1 MLDTSLLLEE
11 LIDMF
16 KEKLNKKLANAL
28 ALNGIETPKELQ
40 LKSIAKI
47 NGGFDVIG
55 IGPLNSGKTT
65 TIVISAIQKLQY
77 AIETAPR
84 ALIVVSDKEQAM
96 AMQEQFKLLTEG
108 TDLRTLCV
116 YEEGK
121 IEKQAEEVQKGID
134 ILIGTPKR
142 IMEHYFLWNLN
153 LNKIKLFA
161 IDDTETMPKISAQGE
176 IDRLAL
182 SLPKCQH
189 LVFTTELNEK
199 VEKLIT
205 KFIIAPQIIEVQE

>member
-1 MLDTSLLLEE
+1 
-11 LIDMF
+11 MF
-16 KEKLNKKLANAL
+16 KEKLNKKLAATL

-40 LKSIAKI
+40 LKCIAKI
-47 NGGFDVIG
+47 NGGFDIIG
-55 IGPLNSGKTT
+55 IGPLNSGKST
-65 TIVISAIQKLQY
+65 TIVISAIQKLKY
-77 AIETAPR
+77 AIEIAPR
-84 ALIVVSDKEQAM
+84 ALIVVSDKEKAM
-96 AMQEQFKLLTEG
+96 AMQEQFMLLKEG
-108 TDLRTLCV
+108 TDLRSLCV

-161 IDDTETMPKISAQGE
+161 IDDTETMPKISAQGD

-199 VEKLIT
+199 VEKLIK
-205 KFIIAPQIIEVQE
+205 KFIIAPQIVEVLE

>member
-1 MLDTSLLLEE
+1 
-11 LIDMF
+11 MF

-40 LKSIAKI
+40 LKCIAKI
-47 NGGFDVIG
+47 NGGFDIIA

-65 TIVISAIQKLQY
+65 TIIISAIQKLQY

-84 ALIVVSDKEQAM
+84 ALIIVSDKQKAM
-96 AMQEQFKLLTEG
+96 AMQEQFMLLKEG
-108 TDLRTLCV
+108 TDLRSLCV

-161 IDDTETMPKISAQGE
+161 IDDTETMPKISAQGD

-189 LVFTTELNEK
+189 LVFTSELNEK
-199 VEKLIT
+199 VEKLIK
-205 KFIIAPQIIEVQE
+205 KFIIAPQVIEVLQ

>member
-1 MLDTSLLLEE
+1 
-11 LIDMF
+11 MF

-40 LKSIAKI
+40 LKCIAKI

-55 IGPLNSGKTT
+55 IGPSNSGKTT
-65 TIVISAIQKLQY
+65 TIVISAIQKLPY

-84 ALIVVSDKEQAM
+84 VLIVVSDKEKAILM
-96 AMQEQFKLLTEG
+96 KEQFELLTKE
-108 TDLRTLCV
+108 TDLRTICIF
-116 YEEGK
+116 EEGK
-121 IEKQAEEVQKGID
+121 IEKQAEEVQKGVD

-142 IMEHYFLWNLN
+142 LMEHYFLWNLN
-153 LNKIKLFA
+153 INRIKLFA
-161 IDDTETMPKISAQGE
+161 LDDAETMPKISAQGD

-189 LVFTTELNEK
+189 LVFTNDYNEK
-199 VEKLIT
+199 VEKLIK
-205 KFIIAPQIIEVQE
+205 KFIVAPQVIEVLE

>member
-1 MLDTSLLLEE
+1 
-11 LIDMF
+11 MF

-28 ALNGIETPKELQ
+28 AINGIETPKNLQ
-40 LKSIAKI
+40 LNCISKI
-47 NGGFDVIG
+47 NGGMDIIG
-55 IGPLNSGKTT
+55 IGPVNSGKTT

-77 AIETAPR
+77 AIERAPR
-84 ALIVVSDKEQAM
+84 VLVLVSDKEKAISM
-96 AMQEQFKLLTEG
+96 HEQFMLLKEE
-108 TDLRTLCV
+108 TDLRSVCV
-116 YEEGK
+116 FEEGK
-121 IEKQAEEVQKGID
+121 IEKQAEEVQKGTD

-161 IDDTETMPKISAQGE
+161 IDDAETMPKISAQGDV
-176 IDRLAL
+176 DRLAL

-189 LVFTTELNEK
+189 LVFTNELNEK
-199 VEKLIT
+199 VEKLIK

>member
-1 MLDTSLLLEE
+1 
-11 LIDMF
+11 MF

>member
-1 MLDTSLLLEE
+1 
-11 LIDMF
+11 MF

-121 IEKQAEEVQKGID
+121 IEKQA
-134 ILIGTPKR
+134 
-142 IMEHYFLWNLN
+142 
-153 LNKIKLFA
+153 
-161 IDDTETMPKISAQGE
+161 
-176 IDRLAL
+176 
-182 SLPKCQH
+182 
-189 LVFTTELNEK
+189 
-199 VEKLIT
+199 
-205 KFIIAPQIIEVQE
+205 

>member
-1 MLDTSLLLEE
+1 
-11 LIDMF
+11 
-16 KEKLNKKLANAL
+16 
-28 ALNGIETPKELQ
+28 
-40 LKSIAKI
+40 
-47 NGGFDVIG
+47 
-55 IGPLNSGKTT
+55 
-65 TIVISAIQKLQY
+65 
-77 AIETAPR
+77 
-84 ALIVVSDKEQAM
+84 
-96 AMQEQFKLLTEG
+96 
-108 TDLRTLCV
+108 
-116 YEEGK
+116 
-121 IEKQAEEVQKGID
+121 
-134 ILIGTPKR
+134 
-142 IMEHYFLWNLN
+142 MEHYFLWNLN